1 MSSTVFNMTTSQGL
15 IYTNNQTIN
24 TKGAD
29 SWKSTLN
36 PLVDLF
42 ATGIK
47 KCPDI
52 YEEFEKIFNIIQ
64 SALRDD
70 PETFIKVLKF
80 HRLIANGNGIKW
92 IYYLCLLVI
101 RIEDPCLYSQV
112 LEWSWQYP
120 KDFLNLHRITN
131 MYEPIHSGYEV
142 YTTLP
147 TKDFEKGSYA
157 SKLNAWA
164 LQNKVERNEN
174 KNLIYSIPIQ
184 DEIVK
189 YGNKVYEL
197 FIDLMTPEFNDKY
210 NPMFLKYMSYES
222 GHWEVETHLI
232 WQYIETKFI
241 TDREFVDLINS
252 NSELKTDLGTE
263 LRAILKG
270 SLNLLNSYPNQGLF
284 TNKTRRLIKKCFN
297 SHINLLDNLFKGIH
311 QDGSAFGSK
320 SKEIEINNIAIQLKR
335 SATLAFDRF
344 EKTIRTYTEISEDSV
359 VPNLVEQNETN
370 ETNETNEINE
380 INEIS
385 ITKKYLVEGYK
396 KYLQMLKEGK
406 AQVKTTGLD
415 ASQQVW
421 EFFNSSD
428 VFSQSVESK
437 LEDLVSKLKIS
448 LIETSGTALFDQL
461 AQRFSIVLDI
471 SGSMRGIPIQTGL
484 LYMVLMTKVF
494 GIHTLYYF
502 ESNLHQVNL
511 TDDDLNGSLCGL
523 VKKIYENTRGC
534 TNLSSVFTHFKS
546 SNIRDKNV
554 IIITD
559 GDCDPSQYDSNTNPF
574 HTAPKSSQNL
584 KYIVVNVK
592 ETKMNFPYLGMDPD
606 VCYVSGNNPNTLNGL
621 IKALVVSLMQNIP
634 LTPTLVLSCSLD
646 LNELENKFHVRTF
659 SNVYGEYTIE
669 KVFQVFMKNKP
680 PTKTISDS
688 DSDIGIY
695 SQSILRDPNVLIGGS
710 GRGGRGGSS
719 GRGGRSGGGQIIN
732 TLKSSFGRL

>member
-1 MSSTVFNMTTSQGL
+1 LKNKHSDDIIDIYTISIKDNTLIMTTTAFNMTTSQGL
-15 IYTNNQTIN
+15 IYTNNVVLN
-24 TKGAD
+24 DKGANA
-29 SWKSTLN
+29 WKSTLN

-47 KCPDI
+47 RCPDT
-52 YEEFEKIFNIIQ
+52 YEEFEKIFNIVQ
-64 SALRDD
+64 SALRED
-70 PETFIKVLKF
+70 PQSFIKVLKF

-101 RIEDPCLYSQV
+101 RMEDSGLYSQV

-131 MYEPIHSGYEV
+131 MYEPLQSGYEV
-142 YTTLP
+142 NTTLP
-147 TKDFEKGSYA
+147 SIDLVQGSYA

-164 LQNKVERNEN
+164 LQNKVERHKNL
-174 KNLIYSIPIQ
+174 NLIYSVPVQ
-184 DEIVK
+184 NEIVS

-197 FIDLMTPEFNDKY
+197 FNNLMTPEFEDNY
-210 NPMFLKYMSYES
+210 NPMFLKYLSYES

-241 TDREFVDLINS
+241 GHKEFRDLINS

-263 LRAILKG
+263 LRAIFKD
-270 SLNLLNSYPNQGLF
+270 SLNLMNSHQNQGLF

-311 QDGSAFGSK
+311 QDGSAFGSQ
-320 SKEIEINNIAIQLKR
+320 SKEKEINDIAFQLKR
-335 SATLAFDRF
+335 SATLAFNRF
-344 EKTIRTYTEISEDSV
+344 EKTVRTYSEMREDNTGV
-359 VPNLVEQNETN
+359 VDT
-370 ETNETNEINE
+370 
-380 INEIS
+380 S
-385 ITKKYLVEGYK
+385 IVKQYLAEGYQ

-421 EFFNSSD
+421 EFFNSSET
-428 VFSQSVESK
+428 FSQSVESK

-448 LIETSGTALFDQL
+448 LIETSGTALFNQL
-461 AQRFSIVLDI
+461 AQRFSLVLDI
-471 SGSMRGIPIQTGL
+471 SMSMDGTPIQTGL
-484 LYMVLMTKVF
+484 LYMVLMVKVF
-494 GIHTLYYF
+494 GIRKLYYF
-502 ESNLHQVNL
+502 ESNLHHVEL
-511 TDDDLNGSLCGL
+511 RDEDLSGTLCGL
-523 VKKIYENTRGC
+523 VKKIYKRTQGC
-534 TNLSSVFTHFKS
+534 TNLESVFTHFKS

-559 GDCDPSQYDSNTNPF
+559 GDCDPSDYGSANPF
-574 HTAPKSSQNL
+574 HTAPKREQNL

-606 VCYVSGNNPNTLNGL
+606 VCYVSGNNPKTLNGL
-621 IKALVVSLMQNIP
+621 IKALIVSLIQNVP

-646 LNELENKFHVRTF
+646 LDELVNTFDVGTF
-659 SNVYGEYTIE
+659 SNVYEEDTIQ

-680 PTKTISDS
+680 PAKTDTNSDS
-688 DSDIGIY
+688 ESD
-695 SQSILRDPNVLIGGS
+695 SQSISRYQNTLG
-710 GRGGRGGSS
+710 GRGGRGRRSGKGRIS
-719 GRGGRSGGGQIIN
+719 GRSQLLSQWTIPGYGGR
-732 TLKSSFGRL
+732 L

>member
-24 TKGAD
+24 AKGAD

-92 IYYLCLLVI
+92 IYYLCLLVV
-101 RIEDPCLYSQV
+101 RMEDPCLYSQV

-131 MYEPIHSGYEV
+131 MYEPIHSGYKV
-142 YTTLP
+142 NTTLP

-157 SKLNAWA
+157 SKLNAWT
-164 LQNKVERNEN
+164 LQNKVERDEN
-174 KNLIYSIPIQ
+174 KHLIYSVPIQ

-197 FIDLMTPEFNDKY
+197 FIDLMTPEFNDNY

-241 TDREFVDLINS
+241 TDQEFVDLINS

-270 SLNLLNSYPNQGLF
+270 SLNLLNSYPKQDLF

-344 EKTIRTYTEISEDSV
+344 EKTVRTYTEISEDSV
-359 VPNLVEQNETN
+359 EQVES
-370 ETNETNEINE
+370 
-380 INEIS
+380 S

-396 KYLQMLKEGK
+396 KYLQMLKEGR
-406 AQVKTTGLD
+406 AQVKTNGLD

-448 LIETSGTALFDQL
+448 LIQTSGTALFEQL

-471 SGSMRGIPIQTGL
+471 SGSMTGTPIQTGL
-484 LYMVLMTKVF
+484 LYMVLITKVF

-511 TDDDLNGSLCGL
+511 TNDDLNGSLCGL
-523 VKKIYENTRGC
+523 VKKIYQNTRGS

-559 GDCDPSQYDSNTNPF
+559 GDCDPSLYSSNTNPF
-574 HTAPKSSQNL
+574 HTAPKKEHNL

-634 LTPTLVLSCSLD
+634 LTPTLVLSCSLHLD
-646 LNELENKFHVRTF
+646 ELDNKFHVRTF

-680 PTKTISDS
+680 PTKTISNSDSNS
-688 DSDIGIY
+688 DSDIDTDIY
-695 SQSILRDPNVLIGGS
+695 PQSILRKPNFLI
-710 GRGGRGGSS
+710 RGGRGGERS
-719 GRGGRSGGGQIIN
+719 GRSG
-732 TLKSSFGRL
+732 KS